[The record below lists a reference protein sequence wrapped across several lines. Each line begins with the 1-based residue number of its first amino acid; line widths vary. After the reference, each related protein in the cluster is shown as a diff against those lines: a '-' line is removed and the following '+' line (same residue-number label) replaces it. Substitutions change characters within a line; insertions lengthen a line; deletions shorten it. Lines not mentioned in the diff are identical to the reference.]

1 MIVKFN
7 NEHLLNAH
15 CLPAL
20 ADLILTMNLAP
31 TLAWGGA
38 SVLSWDPSAYRGS
51 GT

>member
-1 MIVKFN
+1 MVVKFN

-20 ADLILTMNLAP
+20 TDSIFTMNLLP

-38 SVLSWDPSAYRGS
+38 SVLSWDPSAYQRS